1 MQRHPWFH
9 PIDWAALEAKELPP
23 PFTPDSKKANF
34 DASHELEELLL
45 EDNPLK
51 AKARKTRDVNTLSAE
66 MRQMEEQFASYDFKK
81 MLRRSYYPQNQQIVS
96 TITATSSTGGLVS
109 SRPVTP
115 TTDSPAEGAVHEHY
129 ESEFDG
135 DDVRMEKMP
144 RVLEKNY
151 S

>member
-1 MQRHPWFH
+1 
-9 PIDWAALEAKELPP
+9 
-23 PFTPDSKKANF
+23 
-34 DASHELEELLL
+34 
-45 EDNPLK
+45 
-51 AKARKTRDVNTLSAE
+51 
-66 MRQMEEQFASYDFKK
+66 

-115 TTDSPAEGAVHEHY
+115 VTDSPVEGVSVVHEHD